1 MADVNVRGHDGDGH
15 GDPPPGGLTPLRVV
29 LRLIRSSNKRRK
41 TTNKGLRKQW
51 EKNGSKP
58 FLIVFYFEDQQT
70 MRPVGDNSS
79 DFVNLVGVTIRTTVP
94 LNYKSWKDVPSEAMT
109 TIWPQLETYFNLR
122 PYLDHPGYKT
132 PFEAGI
138 MKLCSELYSGAKSRF
153 KKKHFTILGGL
164 GNRDAI
170 LRKIPEGL
178 TPEMWNEMLIVKSWG
193 SLPSGPMA
201 WGVGKSL

>member
-1 MADVNVRGHDGDGH
+1 MAYLDVRGHDGDGH
-15 GDPPPGGLTPLRVV
+15 GDPPPGGCNPASGCAAVG
-29 LRLIRSSNKRRK
+29 SPNKRRK
-41 TTNKGLRKQW
+41 TTNKGLRKRW

-58 FLIVFYFEDQQT
+58 FLIVFDFEDQQT

-138 MKLCSELYSGAKSRF
+138 MKLCSELYLVQKVGSRRN
-153 KKKHFTILGGL
+153 ISRSLGGWE
-164 GNRDAI
+164 I
-170 LRKIPEGL
+170 EIPF
-178 TPEMWNEMLIVKSWG
+178 
-193 SLPSGPMA
+193 SGRFPRA
-201 WGVGKSL
+201 